1 MPVSKNLKT
10 KKMEFLLQLFAD
22 FLGTPVEEEKTPQN
36 NVRENEMKL
45 ETEEMLKQEQEEEF
59 SEEQIL
65 FELMQFH

>member
-1 MPVSKNLKT
+1 
-10 KKMEFLLQLFAD
+10 MEFLLQLFAD

-36 NVRENEMKL
+36 NVREDKLKL